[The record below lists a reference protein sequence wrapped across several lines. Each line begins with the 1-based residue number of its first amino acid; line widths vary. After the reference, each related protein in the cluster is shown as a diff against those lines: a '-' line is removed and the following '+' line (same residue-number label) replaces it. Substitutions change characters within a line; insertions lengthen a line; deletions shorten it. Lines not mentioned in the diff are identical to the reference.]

1 MQLLLPSFM
10 KVIRSR
16 SKVYLRSMCIS
27 ALMIFSSPIALAGIS
42 STMSVSYTGD
52 TFQNVSGGVRR
63 GNEYLDLLDITL
75 NTDVELSKT
84 WTLTAA
90 VQGLYSNGNSISEE
104 LAGDIH
110 ILSNLDGGGAFTK
123 LGQATVQLTST
134 AGSVLVGLYDINAE
148 FDVLESANLFINSA
162 HGIGNDIALTGENGP
177 SIYPFYSFGVRAK
190 FNIHNNQSIKVAILD
205 AAPGSETSL
214 NTPQPEFNS
223 DEGFFTIA
231 EYAYELQRSKLLLG
245 VWQYSKDVETNNR
258 QIKNMGAYARFEHQ
272 FNDQRTQAF
281 VRIGYANEKAN
292 LHDWFIGT
300 GISYTD
306 PFNINEN
313 DIAGFAIAYVQ
324 RGERDDAERALTQ
337 PHETSFEL
345 TYLKNINEHFY
356 LQPNVQYIENAGFE
370 NRHALAIGVRLQV
383 TF

>member
-1 MQLLLPSFM
+1 MNLKPLSSTTNALACTLSALYLALPSFA
-10 KVIRSR
+10 VANIDSDL
-16 SKVYLRSMCIS
+16 SI
-27 ALMIFSSPIALAGIS
+27 
-42 STMSVSYTGD
+42 TYTGD

-63 GNEYLDLLDITL
+63 GNAYLDLLDITL
-75 NTDVELSKT
+75 NTDVELSET

-104 LAGDIH
+104 LTGDIQ
-110 ILSNLDGGGAFTK
+110 ILSNLDGGGAFAK
-123 LGQATVQLTST
+123 LGQATVQLSTSE
-134 AGSVLVGLYDINAE
+134 GSLLVGLYDMNAE

-177 SIYPFYSFGVRAK
+177 SIYPFYSLGARAK
-190 FNIHNNQSIKVAILD
+190 FHIDNSQSIKVAILD
-205 AAPGSETSL
+205 AVPGSETSL
-214 NTPQPEFNS
+214 NAPQPELSS

-231 EYAYELQRSKLLLG
+231 EYAYKLQNSKMLLG
-245 VWQYSKDVETNNR
+245 AWHYSKDVETNNR
-258 QIKNMGAYARFEHQ
+258 QTKNMGAYARFEHQ

-281 VRIGYANEKAN
+281 LRIGYANEKAN
-292 LHDWFIGT
+292 LHDWFVGT
-300 GISYTD
+300 GVSYTD

-313 DIAGFAIAYVQ
+313 DVAGLAIAYVQ

-337 PHETSFEL
+337 PHEINFEL

-370 NRHALAIGVRLQV
+370 NRHALAIGLRLQV
-383 TF
+383 AF

>member
-1 MQLLLPSFM
+1 MLKQYLLLKFKSFELFVDTCLYM
-10 KVIRSR
+10 LV
-16 SKVYLRSMCIS
+16 
-27 ALMIFSSPIALAGIS
+27 ALCLS
-42 STMSVSYTGD
+42 STQLTMAGTNSTLSITYTGD

-63 GNEYLDLLDITL
+63 GNEYLDLLDITF
-75 NTDVELSKT
+75 NTDIELSKT

-90 VQGLYSNGNSISEE
+90 VQGLYSNGNSISEA
-104 LAGDIH
+104 LAGDIQ

-123 LGQATVQLTST
+123 LGQATLELSSS

-177 SIYPFYSFGVRAK
+177 SIYPFFSLGVRAK
-190 FNIHNNQSIKVAILD
+190 FNIDNNQSIKVAILD
-205 AAPGSETSL
+205 AVPGSESSL
-214 NTPQPEFNS
+214 NAPQPEFNS

-231 EYAYELQRSKLLLG
+231 EYAYQFHSSKMLIG
-245 VWQYSKDVETNNR
+245 AWQYSKDIETDNT
-258 QIKNMGAYARFEHQ
+258 QTKNMGAYARLEHQ
-272 FNDQRTQAF
+272 FDDQHTQAF
-281 VRIGYANEKAN
+281 LRIGYANEKAN
-292 LHDWFIGT
+292 LHNWFIGT
-300 GISYTD
+300 GISYKD

-313 DIAGFAIAYVQ
+313 DVAGFAIAYVQ
-324 RGERDDAERALTQ
+324 RGERIDAERALTQ

-370 NRHALAIGVRLQV
+370 NRHTLAVGVRLQV
-383 TF
+383 AF